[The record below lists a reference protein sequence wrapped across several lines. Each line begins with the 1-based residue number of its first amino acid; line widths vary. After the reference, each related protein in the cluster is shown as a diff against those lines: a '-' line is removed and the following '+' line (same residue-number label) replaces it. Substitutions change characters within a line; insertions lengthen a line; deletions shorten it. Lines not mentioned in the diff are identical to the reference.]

1 MNSEGCKLNTISDN
15 QRRLPFTLCPM
26 PGLRTMIS
34 KSNPNKNN
42 YGDTFC
48 HDRMGIKNVINPAIT
63 LIHMNNVCL
72 IKKYSEKLP
81 YFLEVS
87 ASAIE
92 DE

>member
-1 MNSEGCKLNTISDN
+1 
-15 QRRLPFTLCPM
+15 
-26 PGLRTMIS
+26 
-34 KSNPNKNN
+34 
-42 YGDTFC
+42 
-48 HDRMGIKNVINPAIT
+48 MGIKNVINPAIT